1 MQSVRS
7 SAGEASASLRL
18 LSHLFFTASFLL
30 ITYCILTHSRMSLYY
45 AFTGLEL
52 WYNNMI
58 PTLLPFMILS
68 GTLIRMGLTEGFVTL
83 VYPFINPLFRV
94 SRNVCYVMIMGFL
107 CGFPMGAKCVND
119 MYVHGKITHREAQ
132 WLLSFCNNIG
142 PVYFV
147 SFALPLIG
155 SPQILPCVLGMY
167 GLPLLYGLV
176 LRYTR
181 FRTLNAQTTPIER
194 SLSPSLSAQ
203 KKTSGFLLALDES
216 IHASLQSILMLG
228 GYMVLFNL
236 LMLPPHLLLGRVP
249 KYIAPLLEITGGLK
263 LLGATAPLY
272 SLILLPFGGCSCIA
286 QTYTCIRDTGLSI
299 GDYVLHKLTLTA
311 ITALYYLFCLRF
323 FLLR

>member
-1 MQSVRS
+1 MQSVRL
-7 SAGEASASLRL
+7 SARRSSLRL
-18 LSHLFFTASFLL
+18 LSHLFFTVSFLAV
-30 ITYCILTHSRMSLYY
+30 TCCILTHSRMSLYY

-83 VYPFINPLFRV
+83 VYPFVNPLFRV
-94 SRNVCYVMIMGFL
+94 SRNVCYVMVMGFL

-119 MYVHGKITHREAQ
+119 MYAHGKITHREAQ

-155 SPQILPCVLGMY
+155 CRRMLPCVLGMY

-181 FRTLNAQTTPIER
+181 FRTLSER
-194 SLSPSLSAQ
+194 RDSPKRPLSPSLPALQ
-203 KKTSGFLLALDES
+203 KPSGFFRALDES

-236 LMLPPHLLLGRVP
+236 LMLLPHLLLGQSP
-249 KYIAPLLEITGGLK
+249 AYIAPLLEITGGLK
-263 LLGATAPLY
+263 LLGESAPVY
-272 SLILLPFGGCSCIA
+272 SLILLPFGGFSCIA

-299 GDYVLHKLTLTA
+299 GDYVRHKLALTA
-311 ITALYYLFCLRF
+311 ITALYYLLCLRF